1 MSNLKEMAQA
11 TAPRKFRVDPDFTL
25 DILENVLNQRAA
37 AFQMPFERKGGIGGD
52 RIVFKRE
59 PDLDVALWVTV
70 KEGIVKIQPN
80 ITDNKTSIN
89 GVNVGKN
96 SIAQRGVKGMMELPM
111 RRGAY
116 IDEVTN
122 TIKLLING
130 QSVPDYVV
138 EEPEVEEGAEGAPA
152 AKKPG
157 EKKWLM
163 ALILCFVAGNF
174 GAHRFYVGKTGT
186 GIVWLLTCGCC
197 GVGVL
202 IDLIK
207 ILMNKFTDK
216 NGNALV
222 K

>member
-25 DILENVLNQRAA
+25 DILYEVLQKRAA
-37 AFQMPFERKGGIGGD
+37 AFRMPFERKGGIGGD
-52 RIVFKRE
+52 RIVFKAE
-59 PDLDVALWVTV
+59 PDLDVQLNVTIKNEV
-70 KEGIVKIQPN
+70 VHIQPMIKESSVSVGGMN
-80 ITDNKTSIN
+80 M
-89 GVNVGKN
+89 GKN
-96 SIAQRGVKGMMELPM
+96 SVMQRGVQGMLDLPM

-116 IDEVTN
+116 IDEVTE

-130 QSVPDYVV
+130 QPVPDFAKPEPA
-138 EEPEVEEGAEGAPA
+138 EEKKAPQI
-152 AKKPG
+152 G
-157 EKKWLM
+157 EKKWLT
-163 ALILCFVAGNF
+163 ALLLCFFLGNF

-186 GIVWLLTCGCC
+186 GVVWLLTCGCC

-207 ILMNKFTDK
+207 ILMKKFTDK